1 MTSKKV
7 ALLVGRFTD
16 GALESTVA
24 AAGWRVQHLEEEA
37 GDKLVSARAGASVG
51 LVAIPDRDP
60 GWLAQVHRVVE
71 RRQHTDWIAVVSPES
86 IGDPWVREFVAIH
99 CVDYQTIPV
108 CADRLRYALG
118 HAAGMASL
126 VAHNHEQN
134 DPRPLDEEHAFVC
147 RSPALQLIKRDLQ
160 KIAPAD
166 MPVLITGETGTGK
179 ELVARTV
186 HQVSRRRDQPFVAV
200 NCASMPPS
208 LIHAELFGFEKGAF
222 TGAHRRQVGH
232 LEAAGGGTIFL
243 DEIGDLDSELQALLL
258 RFLEQK
264 AVRRVG
270 GREEMTV
277 DARVVA
283 ATHVDLETAVKQGR
297 FREDLYYRLNVLR
310 VKLPPLR
317 DRPEDVAALAAEFLS
332 RLAREQSSR
341 VIGFSKAAMAAMNR
355 HTWPGNVRELLNR
368 VRRAAVMAE
377 GRLITPADLH
387 LDQELEIEDGLNLDI
402 AREQAEK
409 LTLREALRRTGGNA
423 THAARLVGVSRAT
436 FYRLLDK
443 HRLLPVAARG

>member
-7 ALLVGRFTD
+7 ALLIGRFTD
-16 GALESTVA
+16 GALESTVV
-24 AAGWRVQHLEEEA
+24 AAGWRVQHVEEEP
-37 GDKLVSARAGASVG
+37 GDRAVSARVG
-51 LVAIPDRDP
+51 LVSIPDRDP
-60 GWLAQVHRVVE
+60 GWLSKLHRVVE
-71 RRQHTDWIAVVSPES
+71 GRQQTDWIAVVSPDS
-86 IGDPWVREFVAIH
+86 IADPWVREFVAVH
-99 CVDYQTIPV
+99 CVDYHTTPV

-118 HAAGMASL
+118 HAAGMAAL
-126 VAHNHEQN
+126 VAHNSEDN
-134 DPRPLDEEHAFVC
+134 EALAVDEEQAFVC
-147 RSPALQLIKRDLQ
+147 KSPALQVIKRDLH
-160 KIAPAD
+160 KIAPVD

-186 HQVSRRRDQPFVAV
+186 HQVSRRREQPFVAV

-270 GREEMTV
+270 GREEMMV

-283 ATHVDLETAVKQGR
+283 ATHVDLETAVKHGR

-317 DRPEDVAALAAEFLS
+317 DRPEDVEALATEFLA
-332 RLAREQSSR
+332 RLAREQPSR
-341 VIGFSKAAMAAMNR
+341 VIGFSRAAVAAMNR

-387 LDQELEIEDGLNLDI
+387 LDQELDGDERLSLDV
-402 AREQAEK
+402 AREQVEK

-423 THAARLVGVSRAT
+423 THAARMVGVSRAT